1 MVCSKYDNM
10 SYCKHDRPSLKY
22 DILSYNEH
30 MPTARFREL
39 TEMAADRQGLVRT
52 EDAAEIGYAAGALD
66 TMARRGQ
73 LERVGHG
80 VYRVP
85 FVGVG
90 ALSAYMAA
98 ALWPRGVQG
107 VLTHDTALDLWDV
120 CDINPSKIHITVP
133 RRHRPQRAIPDGYV
147 IHREDLDPTD
157 ITAIEGVPVVIL
169 EAAIRQCAE
178 SHVGPDLLEQ
188 AVRHG
193 RERGL
198 LRRRQAQQLTEDLHL
213 ERVGRPRA

>member
-1 MVCSKYDNM
+1 
-10 SYCKHDRPSLKY
+10 
-22 DILSYNEH
+22 

-39 TEMAADRQGLVRT
+39 TEIAADRQGLVRT
-52 EDAAEIGYAAGALD
+52 DDAAEIGYAAGTLD

-73 LERVGHG
+73 LERIAHG

-90 ALSAYMAA
+90 ALSTYMAA
-98 ALWPRGVQG
+98 ALWPRGVEG
-107 VLTHDTALDLWDV
+107 VLTHETALDLWDV
-120 CDINPSKIHITVP
+120 CDINPSKIHIAVP
-133 RRHRPQRAIPDGYV
+133 RQHRPQRKIPGGYV
-147 IHREDLDPTD
+147 IHREDLDPKD
-157 ITAIEGVPVVIL
+157 ITAIEGVPVVRL
-169 EAAIRQCAE
+169 EKAIRQCAE
-178 SHVGPDLLEQ
+178 THLGKDLLEQ

-198 LRRRQAQQLTEDLHL
+198 LRSRQAEQLVDDLHL

>member
-1 MVCSKYDNM
+1 MAMSLRSDN
-10 SYCKHDRPSLKY
+10 
-22 DILSYNEH
+22 LSYNEH

-39 TEMAADRQGLVRT
+39 TEIAADRQGLVRT
-52 EDAAEIGYAAGALD
+52 EDAAEIGYAAGTLD

-73 LERVGHG
+73 LERVAQG

-85 FVGVG
+85 FVGVR
-90 ALSAYMAA
+90 ALGTYMAA

-107 VLTHDTALDLWDV
+107 VLTHETALDLWDV

-133 RRHRPQRAIPDGYV
+133 RHHRPQRKIPGGYV
-147 IHREDLDPTD
+147 IHREDLDPKD
-157 ITAIEGVPVVIL
+157 ITAIEGVPVTTL
-169 EAAIRQCAE
+169 DRALRQCAE
-178 SHVGPDLLEQ
+178 AHVGRDLLEQ

-198 LRRRQAQQLTEDLHL
+198 LRRRQAQQLIEDLHL
-213 ERVGRPRA
+213 EHVGRPRA